1 MVYCGGHGA
10 TQDEKQIY
18 VVNSDKPKQ
27 AMFQMEFKL
36 RYLVQDD
43 DTTCRVFAIFDC
55 CRVKLGNYEGLAA
68 QARGK
73 EAA

>member
-1 MVYCGGHGA
+1 
-10 TQDEKQIY
+10 
-18 VVNSDKPKQ
+18 
-27 AMFQMEFKL
+27 MEFKL

-43 DTTCRVFAIFDC
+43 DSTCRVFAVFDC

-73 EAA
+73 EAAAGYSDIDSE